1 MQRPVCSMILPPG
14 SCFPPAFQA
23 HPQETPPQSR
33 EWSLCMLWGAC
44 YCAACFKAAGIPV
57 HRKTSLCV
65 PLDASWVSLKKVPT
79 QVFSYKQKTTE
90 EQLLWSS
97 IIYTGWRWLLEI
109 DFPPSYRVY
118 KFFCFFRFP
127 VRCSALYIVL
137 IKHLLDESLYF
148 KGISPQLLSFVF
160 LNDGFAL
167 LSDWCHESCVC

>member
-1 MQRPVCSMILPPG
+1 MACYCHCYWGLQLKQSQEGQQAAAPPTAWLQDAKTCLLNDSSPG
-14 SCFPPAFQA
+14 SCFPSAFQA

-57 HRKTSLCV
+57 HRKTSLSV

-137 IKHLLDESLYF
+137 IKHLLD
-148 KGISPQLLSFVF
+148 
-160 LNDGFAL
+160 
-167 LSDWCHESCVC
+167 